1 MSENYWFSHDFNA
14 KDDPKIMLLIDE
26 LGMEGYGIY
35 WVLIETLRGCPE
47 AQYRYPLRLIPSL
60 ARKYATTSPKVETVV
75 RNYSLFIIENEEFFL
90 SKSLCNRMEKYD
102 LKCKQM
108 RVNALV
114 RVEKQKKKTRESEQ
128 KLLENLSQ
136 NGSSKQLLNSCS
148 AIDELKEKK
157 TKENKRKKQTL
168 KIPIL
173 GIQKNKDNLVVTY
186 PRFWTTSKPSSAP

>member
-1 MSENYWFSHDFNA
+1 MSENYWFMHDFNA

-75 RNYSLFIIENEEFFL
+75 RNYGLFIIENEEFFL

-102 LKCKQM
+102 LKREQM
-108 RVNALV
+108 RINA
-114 RVEKQKKKTRESEQ
+114 RIGVE
-128 KLLENLSQ
+128 
-136 NGSSKQLLNSCS
+136 
-148 AIDELKEKK
+148 
-157 TKENKRKKQTL
+157 KRKK
-168 KIPIL
+168 KYMKVS
-173 GIQKNKDNLVVTY
+173 KNY
-186 PRFWTTSKPSSAP
+186 SKT

>member
-60 ARKYATTSPKVETVV
+60 ARKYATTSPKVETVI
-75 RNYSLFIIENEEFFL
+75 RNYGLFIIENKEFFL
-90 SKSLCNRMEKYD
+90 SKSLCKRMEKYD
-102 LKCKQM
+102 FKREQM
-108 RVNALV
+108 RINA
-114 RVEKQKKKTRESEQ
+114 RIGVEKRKKELQESEQ
-128 KLLENLSQ
+128 KLLANLSQ
-136 NGSSKQLLNSCS
+136 YGSIEQLHNSCS

-157 TKENKRKKQTL
+157 KRKKQ
-168 KIPIL
+168 IPIL
-173 GIQKNKDNLVVTY
+173 DIRENEDNVVVTY
-186 PRFWTTSKPSSAP
+186 PRYWTTNKPSSSSP

>member
-75 RNYSLFIIENEEFFL
+75 RNYGLFSIENKKFFI
-90 SKSLCNRMEKYD
+90 SPSLCRRMEKYD
-102 LKCKQM
+102 LKREQM
-108 RVNALV
+108 RINALAG
-114 RVEKQKKKTRESEQ
+114 VEKRKKEIRESEQ
-128 KLLENLSQ
+128 KLHADLSP
-136 NGSSKQLLNSCS
+136 NGSSEQLPNSCL

-157 TKENKRKKQTL
+157 KEEKKRKKQ

-173 GIQKNKDNLVVTY
+173 DIQENEKTRIVTY
-186 PRFWTTSKPSSAP
+186 KRYWTTSKPSSSP

>member
-75 RNYSLFIIENEEFFL
+75 RNYGLFIIENGEFFL

-102 LKCKQM
+102 LKREQM
-108 RVNALV
+108 RINA
-114 RVEKQKKKTRESEQ
+114 RIGVEKRKKEIHESVQELF
-128 KLLENLSQ
+128 KNMSVDDS
-136 NGSSKQLLNSCS
+136 NKQLPNSCS

-157 TKENKRKKQTL
+157 KRKKQ
-168 KIPIL
+168 IPIL
-173 GIQKNKDNLVVTY
+173 NIRENEDNVVVTY
-186 PRFWTTSKPSSAP
+186 PRYWTTSKPSSSSP

>member
-75 RNYSLFIIENEEFFL
+75 RNYGLFSIENKKFFI
-90 SKSLCNRMEKYD
+90 SPSLCRRMEKYD
-102 LKCKQM
+102 LKREQM
-108 RVNALV
+108 RINALV
-114 RVEKQKKKTRESEQ
+114 GVEKRKKEIRESEQ
-128 KLLENLSQ
+128 KLLADLSL
-136 NGSSKQLLNSCS
+136 NGSSEQLPNSCS
-148 AIDELKEKK
+148 AIDELKENK
-157 TKENKRKKQTL
+157 TKYIEQDGK
-168 KIPIL
+168 KIPRY
-173 GIQKNKDNLVVTY
+173 VT
-186 PRFWTTSKPSSAP
+186 RLRNCK